1 MNRSCRFAAV
11 ALAAIA
17 GSIALAQ
24 PGKDAGQPEM
34 QLPPGMTMEDMQAC
48 MEAGI
53 PGEMHAFLA
62 ESVGTWE
69 GKVKMWM
76 DPSMPPTE
84 STCTTVITSIMDG
97 RYVRCETSGE
107 MPGMGLFLG
116 SGIYAFDNVTQQFQ
130 STWID
135 NMSTGIA
142 FGTGELSSDRK
153 TLTWKLTFN
162 CPITKKPT
170 TMREVQRFIDK
181 DTSIMEM
188 YGANPKTGE
197 EYKMMEIHYTRASG
211 TPASTQVPAGH

>member
-24 PGKDAGQPEM
+24 PGQDAGQPEM
-34 QLPPGMTMEDMQAC
+34 QLPPGMTMEDVQAC
-48 MEAGI
+48 MEAGT

-69 GKVKMWM
+69 GKTKMWM
-76 DPSMPPTE
+76 DPSMPPIE
-84 STCTTVITSIMDG
+84 STCTTVISSIMDG
-97 RYVRCETSGE
+97 RYIKCETSGE
-107 MPGMGLFLG
+107 IPDMGLFEG
-116 SGIYAFDNVTQQFQ
+116 SGIYAFDNVSQQFQ
-130 STWID
+130 ATWID

-142 FGTGELSSDRK
+142 TGAGELSSDRK
-153 TLTWKLTFN
+153 TLTWKLTYN

-170 TMREVQRFIDK
+170 TMREVQRFINK

-188 YGANPKTGE
+188 YGLNPKTGE
-197 EYKMMEIHYTRASG
+197 EYKMMEIHYTRKSGPTAS
-211 TPASTQVPAGH
+211 APAGH